1 MKSVS
6 NKTHKPLSIPLPGGK
21 KLHLGP
27 GKTGQVASDAVD
39 YAPLKKMIDAGE
51 LAVVGEGSGA
61 GEGAAGGKQRPGAT
75 GPAHTPG
82 TVSRRSG
89 DR

>member
-1 MKSVS
+1 MKSVT

-27 GKTGQVASDAVD
+27 GKTGQISSDAVD
-39 YAPLKKMIDAGE
+39 YAPLKKLIDAGD
-51 LAVVGEGSGA
+51 LTVVGEGSGVGDA
-61 GEGAAGGKQRPGAT
+61 SAGGKQRPAAA
-75 GPAHTPG
+75 GPAHTAG
-82 TVSRRSG
+82 TMSRRSG

>member
-27 GKTGQVASDAVD
+27 GKTGQISSDAAD
-39 YAPLKKMIDAGE
+39 YPPVKKLIDAGE
-51 LAVVGEGSGA
+51 IAIVGEGSGGA
-61 GEGAAGGKQRPGAT
+61 DGAAGGKQRGG
-75 GPAHTPG
+75 GPAQGHTSG